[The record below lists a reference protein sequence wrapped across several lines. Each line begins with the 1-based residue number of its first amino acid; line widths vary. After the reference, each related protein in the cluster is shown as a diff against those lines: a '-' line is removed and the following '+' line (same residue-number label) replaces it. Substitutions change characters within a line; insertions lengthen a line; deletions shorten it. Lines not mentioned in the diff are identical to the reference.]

1 MEVDGEDLNNALYIF
16 SKKLFKN
23 PTLHNVKTY
32 FQLLK
37 TKYKNKNIFNQGCM
51 WLTFMSL
58 TFLFF
63 THFPPLK
70 LSCLVMY
77 WIET

>member
-37 TKYKNKNIFNQGCM
+37 TKIYLIKAVVNFHVFD
-51 WLTFMSL
+51 LSL
-58 TFLFF
+58 LYSFS
-63 THFPPLK
+63 PP
-70 LSCLVMY
+70 
-77 WIET
+77 

>member
-37 TKYKNKNIFNQGCM
+37 TKYKNKNIFNQGCG
-51 WLTFMSL
+51 
-58 TFLFF
+58 
-63 THFPPLK
+63 
-70 LSCLVMY
+70 
-77 WIET
+77 